1 MAISNFNNSN
11 VAQIATVDSIGNIK
25 ITPAAGTYGVS
36 ATGVF
41 NNNTITISFT
51 TYVTGGAGYKC
62 DMTMIKE

>member
-62 DMTMIKE
+62 DMTLIKE